1 MSVATSERNVI
12 LIVDDTPANLEV
24 LFNFLADYGFK
35 ILVAEDG
42 ESAIEKAE
50 YASPEL
56 ILLDILMPGIDG
68 FETCRR
74 LKVNEST
81 RDIPVI
87 FMTALSET
95 VDKVKGLQ
103 VGAVDYITKPLQ
115 HEEVLARVQTHLRLR
130 NLTKQLQAQNLQLEQ
145 EIKQRQQ
152 YEEALR
158 QSEERFQLIAHATND
173 AVWDWDFLTNEVW
186 WNEGVQTLFGYAP
199 EVIGSNVAWWYD
211 QIHLEDRERVV
222 AGIHEAIASAETFW
236 IGEYRYK
243 RADGS
248 YAYVLDRGYVIQDS
262 QRRPVRM
269 LGGMTDVTERK
280 QLEESLRSTAEELQ
294 RQYQRSQ
301 LFAQVTLKIRQSL
314 QLEEVLQTAVT
325 EVQKILQADR
335 VFIYHLRL
343 DGTGSAVA
351 ETVLPGWPA
360 VLGQNFPEEVFLDNY
375 RQLYHQGRICRIA
388 DVDKEEKVSPCLVEF
403 AQQFKVK
410 AKLVVPI
417 IIKEQWGLLIAHQC
431 SSPRNW
437 SDFETELLRQLA
449 DQIGIALTQA
459 QLLEQETRYS
469 QELTRSNAELQQFA
483 SIASHDLQEPLR
495 KIRAFGNRLQEKYAD
510 ALSEQGRDYIERMQN
525 AAQRMQI
532 LIDDLLVFSRI
543 TTKAQPLVPVNLG
556 EVTKEV
562 LSDLEVLIQQ
572 TGVCIEVG
580 ELPTIDADPLQI
592 RQLLQNL
599 IGNAL
604 KFHRENESPC
614 VKIYSQIVE
623 DRESQLIENSG
634 GGNLCQI
641 TVEDNGIGFDQKY
654 CDRIFQVFQRLHN
667 RSEYEGTG
675 MGLAICR
682 KIAQRHKGSITAES
696 TPGLGAKFI
705 VTLPINQLPQEQ
717 QLELNPN

>member
-12 LIVDDTPANLEV
+12 LIVDDIPANLEV

-74 LKVNEST
+74 LKVKEST

-152 YEEALR
+152 QQSALR
-158 QSEERFQLIAHATND
+158 QSEERFRLVIESVKDYAIFMLDLEGYVVSWNAGAKRILGYQAAEIIGRHFSCFYTDADLQCPKLKQLVQIAA
-173 AVWDWDFLTNEVW
+173 AKGQVEE
-186 WNEGVQTLFGYAP
+186 EGWRVRKDGLQFWADVAIAALRDETGQLRGF
-199 EVIGSNVAWWYD
+199 SNVTRDITQRKW
-211 QIHLEDRERVV
+211 
-222 AGIHEAIASAETFW
+222 AE
-236 IGEYRYK
+236 
-243 RADGS
+243 
-248 YAYVLDRGYVIQDS
+248 Q
-262 QRRPVRM
+262 
-269 LGGMTDVTERK
+269 
-280 QLEESLRSTAEELQ
+280 ELQ
-294 RQYQRSQ
+294 RQYQQQQ

-335 VFIYHLRL
+335 VLIYHLRL

-388 DVDKEEKVSPCLVEF
+388 DVDKEEKVSPYLVEF
-403 AQQFKVK
+403 VQQFYVK

-417 IIKEQWGLLIAHQC
+417 IIKEQLWGLLIAHQC

-437 SDFETELLRQLA
+437 SDFETELLRLLA

-469 QELTRSNAELQQFA
+469 QELARSNAELQQFA

-572 TGVCIEVG
+572 TGVCVEVG

-604 KFHRENESPC
+604 KFHRENEFPC

>member
-50 YASPEL
+50 YALPEL

-74 LKVNEST
+74 LKVNQST

-95 VDKVKGLQ
+95 VEKVKGLQ

-145 EIKQRQQ
+145 EIRQRQQ
-152 YEEALR
+152 QQSALR
-158 QSEERFQLIAHATND
+158 QSEERFRLVIESVKDYAIFMLDLEGYVVSWNAGAKCIQGYQAAEIIGRHYSCFYTDADLQCGKPKQLLQIAA
-173 AVWDWDFLTNEVW
+173 AKGQVGE
-186 WNEGVQTLFGYAP
+186 EGWRVRKDGLQFWADVAIAALRDETGQLRGF
-199 EVIGSNVAWWYD
+199 SNVTRDITRRKW
-211 QIHLEDRERVV
+211 
-222 AGIHEAIASAETFW
+222 AE
-236 IGEYRYK
+236 
-243 RADGS
+243 
-248 YAYVLDRGYVIQDS
+248 Q
-262 QRRPVRM
+262 
-269 LGGMTDVTERK
+269 
-280 QLEESLRSTAEELQ
+280 ELQ

-335 VFIYHLRL
+335 VLIYHLRL

-351 ETVLPGWPA
+351 ERVLPGWPA
-360 VLGQNFPEEVFLDNY
+360 VLGQHFPAEVFPENY
-375 RQLYHQGRICRIA
+375 RQLYCQGRICRIA
-388 DVDKEEKVSPCLVEF
+388 DVDKEEKVSACLVEF
-403 AQQFKVK
+403 VQQFYIK

-417 IIKEQWGLLIAHQC
+417 IIKEQLWGLLIAHQC
-431 SSPRNW
+431 TSPRNW

-469 QELTRSNAELQQFA
+469 QELARSNAELQQFG

-510 ALSEQGRDYIERMQN
+510 ALSEQGRDYVERMQN
-525 AAQRMQI
+525 AAGRMQI

-562 LSDLEVLIQQ
+562 LSDLEVPIQQ
-572 TGVCIEVG
+572 KGVCIEVG
-580 ELPTIDADPLQI
+580 EMLTIDADPRQI

-614 VKIYSQIVE
+614 IKIYSQIVG
-623 DRESQLIENSG
+623 DREPQLIESSVG
-634 GGNLCQI
+634 ANLCQI
-641 TVEDNGIGFDQKY
+641 IVEDNGIGFDQKY

-682 KIAQRHKGSITAES
+682 KIAERHKGSITAES

-705 VTLPINQLPQEQ
+705 VTLPVNQLPLNQ
-717 QLELNPN
+717 QLELKAN

>member
-152 YEEALR
+152 QQSALR
-158 QSEERFQLIAHATND
+158 QSEERFRQVIESVKDYAIFMLDLEGYVVSWNAGAKRILGYQAAEIIGRHFSCFYTDADLHCAKLKQLLQIAA
-173 AVWDWDFLTNEVW
+173 AKGQVEE
-186 WNEGVQTLFGYAP
+186 EGWRVRKDGLQFWADVAIAALRDETGQLRGF
-199 EVIGSNVAWWYD
+199 SNVTRDITQRKW
-211 QIHLEDRERVV
+211 
-222 AGIHEAIASAETFW
+222 AE
-236 IGEYRYK
+236 
-243 RADGS
+243 
-248 YAYVLDRGYVIQDS
+248 Q
-262 QRRPVRM
+262 
-269 LGGMTDVTERK
+269 
-280 QLEESLRSTAEELQ
+280 ELQ
-294 RQYQRSQ
+294 RQYQQQQ

-335 VFIYHLRL
+335 VLIYHLRL

-403 AQQFKVK
+403 AQQFYVK

-417 IIKEQWGLLIAHQC
+417 IIKEQLWGLLIAHQC

-449 DQIGIALTQA
+449 DQIRIALTQA

-469 QELTRSNAELQQFA
+469 QELARSNAELQQFA

-572 TGVCIEVG
+572 TGVCVEVG
-580 ELPTIDADPLQI
+580 EMPTIDADPLQI

-604 KFHRENESPC
+604 KFHRENERPC

-682 KIAQRHKGSITAES
+682 KIAQRHGGSITAES

-705 VTLPINQLPQEQ
+705 VRLPINQLPLDQ
-717 QLELNPN
+717 QLELRAN